1 MGNLDAQHL
10 TFLIL
15 SDGLNHVTPGLG
27 NKPGCQQAHQMERT
41 SVSSTNSRNSCADL
55 IQKEVWGQQLMT
67 SRTASQPG
75 ALSGLLLLESWCLHI
90 QGTGPKQEESS
101 INKDCCSESSHPLP
115 SLLLPLQ
122 LLQVPWMLSGSVIT
136 LPDCP
141 YSISPSWPLSTFLVP
156 AP

>member
-1 MGNLDAQHL
+1 
-10 TFLIL
+10 
-15 SDGLNHVTPGLG
+15 
-27 NKPGCQQAHQMERT
+27 MERT

-55 IQKEVWGQQLMT
+55 MQKEVWGQQLMT
-67 SRTASQPG
+67 SRPASQPG

-101 INKDCCSESSHPLP
+101 INKDCCSESPHPFP

-122 LLQVPWMLSGSVIT
+122 LLQVPWVLSGPFIT

-156 AP
+156 APWCPESGLGVHSDLATLSWSFYKLWEFLDL